1 LIYED
6 RRNNKLYLPGL
17 YLISILVD
25 YNNIMG
31 NLDKKRK
38 LENEL
43 NARSNLSEEQKRA
56 LQEEINR
63 VQEKLRLK
71 VLRKKKN
78 WKDRLKRA
86 ESFMLNAKTERF

>member
-1 LIYED
+1 
-6 RRNNKLYLPGL
+6 
-17 YLISILVD
+17 
-25 YNNIMG
+25 MG

-86 ESFMLNAKTERF
+86 ESFMLNNAKTERF

>member
-1 LIYED
+1 
-6 RRNNKLYLPGL
+6 
-17 YLISILVD
+17 
-25 YNNIMG
+25 MG

-78 WKDRLKRA
+78 WKYRLKRA

>member
-1 LIYED
+1 
-6 RRNNKLYLPGL
+6 
-17 YLISILVD
+17 
-25 YNNIMG
+25 MG

-43 NARSNLSEEQKRA
+43 NARNNLSEEQKRA

-71 VLRKKKN
+71 ALRN
-78 WKDRLKRA
+78 KRNRR
-86 ESFMLNAKTERF
+86 EDSKELNHLC